1 MTQPPLRSGT
11 LADLRINPHRWS
23 HVEVLTR
30 RLAAEDALPAVAIQV
45 LRDGHCLPQPLQVG
59 RQRESDESADTL
71 HENAIFLV
79 ASITKPVVAMAAL
92 RLVEQGEISL
102 NDRIVDLLPEF
113 DAPPRRPMTIRHLLT
128 HTSGLPD
135 MLPNNRKLRQENRPL
150 PAFFE
155 GTCAVTLDFPPG
167 HGVQYQSMG
176 FVLLAEII
184 HRISGR
190 SCRQFVHD
198 EILAPLQMH
207 DSALGADESWFEG
220 PAAKIDRLVEVRVP
234 EDQQEGH
241 DWNWNSQY
249 WRQFGAPWGGLL
261 ASVNDIARLCYSL
274 TGGPSPLSPA
284 TIAQMTSN
292 QLHALASVSDVDR
305 RTRGW
310 GLGWRLNWPTH
321 PATFGDLV
329 DSEAVGHWGATG
341 TVCWADRASGTGC
354 VILTSQPLD
363 RGRNL
368 LVHLSNAIV
377 SALE

>member
-1 MTQPPLRSGT
+1 MSQQSLRPGS
-11 LADLRINPHRWS
+11 LADLRINPHRWKR
-23 HVEVLTR
+23 VENLLGGLVV
-30 RLAAEDALPAVAIQV
+30 DGMLPAAAIQV
-45 LRDGHCLPQPLQVG
+45 VRNGMCLPRPLQLG
-59 RQRESDESADTL
+59 RQCLHDESAGALKDEVT
-71 HENAIFLV
+71 FLV
-79 ASITKPVVAMAAL
+79 ASITKPVVAMAVL
-92 RLVEQGEISL
+92 RLLEQGQLSL

-113 DAPPRRPMTIRHLLT
+113 DAAPRRPMTVRHLLT

-150 PAFFE
+150 SAFFE

-184 HRISGR
+184 QRLSGV
-190 SCRQFVHD
+190 SCRQFVH
-198 EILAPLQMH
+198 EQILAPLQMH

-220 PAAKIDRLVEVRVP
+220 PEPKIDRLVEVRVP
-234 EDQQEGH
+234 EDQQEGA
-241 DWNWNSQY
+241 DWNWNSRY

-261 ASVNDIARLCYSL
+261 ASVNDIARLCHSL
-274 TGGPSPLSPA
+274 IGGPSPLSPA
-284 TIAQMTSN
+284 TIAQMTTN
-292 QLHALASVSDVDR
+292 QLPALAGVSEVDR

-329 DSEAVGHWGATG
+329 GVDVVGHWGATG
-341 TVCWADRASGTGC
+341 TLCWADRGSGTGC
-354 VILTSQPLD
+354 VILTSQPLE

-377 SALE
+377 AALE

>member
-1 MTQPPLRSGT
+1 MTQAPLATGS

-23 HVEVLTR
+23 SVEALAR
-30 RLAAEDALPAVAIQV
+30 RLVADNALPAVAIQV
-45 LRDGHCLPQPLQVG
+45 VRHGHCLPQPLQAG
-59 RQRESDESADTL
+59 RLRISDESASTL
-71 HENAIFLV
+71 CEDAIFLV
-79 ASITKPVVAMAAL
+79 ASITKPVVAMGVL
-92 RLVEQGEISL
+92 RLLEQGQLSL

-113 DAPPRRPMTIRHLLT
+113 DAAPRRPMTLRHLLT

-135 MLPNNRKLRQENRPL
+135 MLPNNRKLREDNRPL
-150 PAFFE
+150 SAFFE

-184 HRISGR
+184 HRISGV
-190 SCRQFVHD
+190 SCRQYVHD

-207 DSALGADESWFEG
+207 DSALGADESWYEG

-234 EDQQEGH
+234 EDQQEGVE
-241 DWNWNSQY
+241 WNWNSRY

-261 ASVNDIARLCYSL
+261 ARVDDIARLCHSL
-274 TGGPSPLSPA
+274 MGGPSPLSPA
-284 TIAQMTSN
+284 TIEQMTTN
-292 QLHALASVSDVDR
+292 QLHAFAGVSEVDR

-321 PATFGDLV
+321 PATFGDLLGPDV
-329 DSEAVGHWGATG
+329 VGHWGATG

-377 SALE
+377 SAME